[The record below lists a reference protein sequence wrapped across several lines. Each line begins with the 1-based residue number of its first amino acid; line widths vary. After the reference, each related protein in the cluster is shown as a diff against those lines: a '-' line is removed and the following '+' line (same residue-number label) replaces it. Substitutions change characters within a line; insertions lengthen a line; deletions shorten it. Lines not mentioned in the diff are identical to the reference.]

1 MLPAFYHIL
10 PSTKLAL
17 TEDANVESA
26 AIAHGGEF
34 ILTSENGYHL
44 AIGPTAE
51 ATDDDL
57 YIPANTVF
65 PIVLAKG
72 ERYRCSRR
80 LTVRL
85 GLRQFVAP
93 KQNVPT

>member
-65 PIVLAKG
+65 PIVLDKG
-72 ERYRCSRR
+72 EKVSLFSAADGSAWLTPVRR
-80 LTVRL
+80 T
-85 GLRQFVAP
+85 
-93 KQNVPT
+93 